1 MAKTLAV
8 IFGVV
13 FLLIGL
19 GGFAVNPL
27 VGAHALFE
35 TDTTHNVIHLALGA
49 VLLVVGLLAGARAA
63 LCLKIIGAITLIL
76 GALGLLGGDT
86 LLGIAVNNGADT
98 WLHFILGAVL
108 TAAGFMTKGDDAAPP
123 MMAATPPS
131 RPM

>member
-19 GGFAVNPL
+19 GGFVVNPL

-35 TDTTHNVIHLALGA
+35 TDTTHNVIHLVLGA

-63 LCLKIIGAITLIL
+63 LWLKIIGAITLIL
-76 GALGLLGGDT
+76 GMLGLLGGDT

-108 TAAGFMTKGDDAAPP
+108 LAAGFLTKGEAALP
-123 MMAATPPS
+123 MIAATPPS
-131 RPM
+131 THL